1 MEGEMVGRERL
12 TQMYKDWQGVLM
24 RLEMAKNTLK
34 GAELE
39 ATKQEARFKGAVEM
53 LAGPEASWTY
63 DVQKGVTV
71 SEGPSV
77 APPTPLPSENGTTV
91 EPSME
96 IKQTDEHGN
105 FTVVQLPQNRAK
117 RKRALRAIAERGV
130 PSAIQRS

>member
-1 MEGEMVGRERL
+1 MEDGLVECEWRTKIDKEW
-12 TQMYKDWQGVLM
+12 DGVLW

-71 SEGPSV
+71 SEGPSA
-77 APPTPLPSENGTTV
+77 APPAPLPSENGTPA

-96 IKQTDEHGN
+96 IKQTDVHRSAP
-105 FTVVQLPQNRAK
+105 VVALPQD
-117 RKRALRAIAERGV
+117 
-130 PSAIQRS
+130 SD

>member
-53 LAGPEASWTY
+53 LAGPQASWTY
-63 DVQKGVTV
+63 D
-71 SEGPSV
+71 
-77 APPTPLPSENGTTV
+77 LENGVKVIDGPAPESPSPST
-91 EPSME
+91 ENGSGQPSME

-105 FTVVQLPQNRAK
+105 STVVALPQNRAK
-117 RKRALRAIAERGV
+117 RKRALRAIAEGGV